1 MLLIYLI
8 LKILMDPWLPSYAG
22 PATVFYIAFIYDI
35 YIVTYIVDIV
45 KVDAL
50 AQQKI
55 SKCHFFRGIEN
66 SFREVTH
73 TIGLEPRQYFSFQ
86 NISTN
91 TVARGLKS
99 FGGNGLWL
107 TGCLSFGQNFF
118 VQFAQS
124 HDEQIVKI

>member
-1 MLLIYLI
+1 M
-8 LKILMDPWLPSYAG
+8 
-22 PATVFYIAFIYDI
+22 
-35 YIVTYIVDIV
+35 DIV
-45 KVDAL
+45 KLDTL
-50 AQQKI
+50 TQQKI
-55 SKCHFFRGIEN
+55 SKRHFFRGIEN
-66 SFREVTH
+66 SFHEVTH
-73 TIGLEPRQYFSFQ
+73 IGLEPHQSFSFL

>member
-91 TVARGLKS
+91 TVARGVQ
-99 FGGNGLWL
+99 
-107 TGCLSFGQNFF
+107 SFGQNEPWLAGWLTNTQNFLKKF
-118 VQFAQS
+118 LP
-124 HDEQIVKI
+124 